1 MRILLKAHGLKKY
14 KMPFKY
20 PFIVFEGIEASGKS
34 TQIQLLAEHLQKTDN
49 DFILI
54 REPGGTD
61 IGERIRAILKDTS
74 YLNKMTPETELLLM
88 NAARAQLI
96 REIIS
101 PALEQGKIVI
111 CDRYYYSSLAY
122 QGYGRGIYISSLEQ
136 IINYSIGNLQPDIV
150 FFMDI
155 PLKISRQR
163 IIKRNQQLQS
173 KGIQVRD
180 RFEEADMD
188 FHQKVYSGY
197 KTIFA
202 QEDSRFKIIN
212 ATEKTEVIAQNIWN
226 ILNG

>member
-1 MRILLKAHGLKKY
+1 
-14 KMPFKY
+14 MPFKY

>member
-1 MRILLKAHGLKKY
+1 M
-14 KMPFKY
+14 
-20 PFIVFEGIEASGKS
+20 
-34 TQIQLLAEHLQKTDN
+34 
-49 DFILI
+49 
-54 REPGGTD
+54 
-61 IGERIRAILKDTS
+61 
-74 YLNKMTPETELLLM
+74 
-88 NAARAQLI
+88 
-96 REIIS
+96 
-101 PALEQGKIVI
+101 
-111 CDRYYYSSLAY
+111 
-122 QGYGRGIYISSLEQ
+122 
-136 IINYSIGNLQPDIV
+136 GNLQPDIV

-202 QEDSRFKIIN
+202 QEDSRFKVIN